1 MMREEEAMYSRS
13 SVLLRLTLTM
23 IVAAQ
28 NDVPQPSVS
37 KDPLTDEQVAVYR
50 AVLQDYLKDSKDS
63 LNLADK
69 TEVLEGAWTSFDGS
83 CPKNHVQDVTQSS
96 HPIVH
101 RFSPTTVLDKRI
113 VIVDPSE
120 QQKKIDKGDPQ
131 NLVKRAIDDHV
142 PVSDTELDD
151 SIKQAF
157 KQGVFSLSEIM
168 FDKKHQRALVSYSF
182 VCGSLCGNGNTM
194 ILTKAKGNWRVSK
207 TCSSWVS

>member
-1 MMREEEAMYSRS
+1 MYSRS
-13 SVLLRLTLTM
+13 AVLLRQTLTM

-28 NDVPQPSVS
+28 NDVPQPRVS

-50 AVLQDYLKDSKDS
+50 AVLLDYLKDSKDS
-63 LNLADK
+63 LNLSDK
-69 TEVLEGAWTSFDGS
+69 TRAMEGAWTSFDGS

-101 RFSPTTVLDKRI
+101 RFPPTTVLDKRI

-151 SIKQAF
+151 SIKRAF
-157 KQGVFSLSEIM
+157 KHGVFTLSEIM

-182 VCGSLCGNGNTM
+182 VCGALCGNGNTL

-207 TCSSWVS
+207 TCSSWIA

>member
-1 MMREEEAMYSRS
+1 MYSRS
-13 SVLLRLTLTM
+13 AVLLRLTLTM

-28 NDVPQPSVS
+28 NDVPQPRVS

-50 AVLQDYLKDSKDS
+50 AVLLDYLKDSKDS
-63 LNLADK
+63 LNLSDK
-69 TEVLEGAWTSFDGS
+69 TRAIEGAWTSFDGS

-101 RFSPTTVLDKRI
+101 RFPPTTVLDKRI

-151 SIKQAF
+151 SIKRAF
-157 KQGVFSLSEIM
+157 KHGVFTLSEIM

-182 VCGSLCGNGNTM
+182 VCGALCGNGNTL

-207 TCSSWVS
+207 TCSSWIA